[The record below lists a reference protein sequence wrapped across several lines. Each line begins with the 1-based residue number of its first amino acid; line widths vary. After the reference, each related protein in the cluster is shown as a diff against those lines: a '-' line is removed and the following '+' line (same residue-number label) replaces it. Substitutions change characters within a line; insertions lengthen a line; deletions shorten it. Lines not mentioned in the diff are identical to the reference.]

1 MRNGYMTGGGSIQYP
16 DEIVFAN
23 MPQLVQLVNFRST
36 EARVQIAGVGS
47 FAWRVVN
54 NKATLNLQ
62 AFVVAAFGDMRGVKA
77 DDAAKRS
84 RSISV
89 QIRNVRDEVAFSFS
103 MVAIWG
109 ALEPYE
115 RTAHLGAYAFDEEQ
129 QQWRRTLRW
138 FSNFPTAFETIAAS
152 GGGWQVSN
160 DGGAYGPQVAIGTTG
175 ILQINPA
182 QVFAGM
188 VATGDWLVEVTP
200 NDINVF
206 DATFDATFTNVIALY
221 QQVLHVIKDTRKC
234 GHFLRWVDR
243 QGLLQS
249 YLFDKGTESV
259 KASEGEAL
267 HVETEQAGI
276 YYPNIVRSERQ
287 GIEKSRKVCASLV
300 PEEEARVVQSIGTA
314 AICDLFVGYS
324 DAGVALWL
332 PVNVKA
338 GTLTISERGGLQ
350 DVEVTIEVPT
360 ADGQKL

>member
-23 MPQLVQLVNFRST
+23 MPQLVKVVNFRSS
-36 EARVQIAGVGS
+36 EARVTIGGVGS
-47 FAWRVVN
+47 FSWRVVG
-54 NKATLNLQ
+54 NKATINLQ
-62 AFVVAAFGDMRGVKA
+62 AFVVAAFGDMRAIKA

-84 RSISV
+84 RTVSV
-89 QIRNVRDEVAFSFS
+89 QIRNVRDEVVFSFA

-109 ALEPYE
+109 ALEPFE

-138 FSNFPTAFETIAAS
+138 FSNFPSAFETIAAS

-160 DGGAYGPQVAIGTTG
+160 DGAPYGAQTVIGSTG
-175 ILQINPA
+175 ILQINPS
-182 QVFAGM
+182 QEFAGM
-188 VATGDWLVEVTP
+188 LSFGDWFVEVIP
-200 NDINVF
+200 NDANVF
-206 DATFDATFTNVIALY
+206 DATFDATFTNIIALY
-221 QQVLHVIKDTRKC
+221 QQVLHVIKDDRKC
-234 GHFLRWVDR
+234 GYFLRWVDR

-267 HVETEQAGI
+267 QVETEQAGI

-287 GIEKSRKVCASLV
+287 SIEKSRKVCATLV

-314 AICDLFVGYS
+314 AMCDLFVGYS
-324 DAGVALWL
+324 EVGAPLWL

-350 DVEVTIEVPT
+350 DIEVTIELPT